1 MREELRAT
9 AAPPE
14 AAAAP
19 PTAPAAAAGS
29 GAAAAPPAAAA
40 AAAAAAAPSTTFAE
54 TPIDETNASLR
65 HIDMSVLEPPDS
77 SSCERR
83 CKRNKF

>member
-40 AAAAAAAPSTTFAE
+40 AAAAAPSSTFAE
-54 TPIDETNASLR
+54 SRIDENNASLR